1 MMGERVVSF
10 YKLLN
15 EMEDK
20 DYIENLISYNVALIS
35 AKLKPS
41 ITLNLFK
48 KSNRKTYFL
57 WNTYANEYLKKLGL
71 NYIKL
76 RESDK
81 TLIVLIYD
89 EKLLRK
95 VINNSDNRKFLSSIG
110 YENYFSIKEVL
121 EKFKERYS
129 IYNCPHELGLFL
141 GYPLEDVKDFMEC
154 TEKECLACG
163 YWKVY
168 NKHSKAKV
176 IFNIFDKVKEYTVE
190 NMLNGNRHIDL
201 ANILK
206 NKFEK
211 NQKIIF
217 G

>member
-1 MMGERVVSF
+1 MEEKVVSF
-10 YKLLN
+10 YKLLD

-41 ITLNLFK
+41 TTLNLFK
-48 KSNRKTYFL
+48 NNNRKTYFL
-57 WNTYANEYLKKLGL
+57 WNTYATEYLEKLEL
-71 NYIKL
+71 NYVEL

-81 TLIVLIYD
+81 TLTVLIYD

-95 VINNSDNRKFLSSIG
+95 VINKSDNRKFLSSIG
-110 YENYFSIKEVL
+110 YENFFSIEEVL
-121 EKFKERYS
+121 KKFKERYS

-168 NKHSKAKV
+168 NKHNKAKA
-176 IFNIFDKVKEYTVE
+176 IFNLFDKVKEYTVE
-190 NMLNGNRHIDL
+190 NMLVGNRHIDL
-201 ANILK
+201 SNILK

-211 NQKIIF
+211 NQKIVF

>member
-1 MMGERVVSF
+1 MEEKVVSF
-10 YKLLN
+10 YKLLDK
-15 EMEDK
+15 MEDK
-20 DYIENLISYNVALIS
+20 DYIENLISYNIALIS

-48 KSNRKTYFL
+48 NNKRKTYFL
-57 WNTYANEYLKKLGL
+57 WNTYAVEYLQKLEL
-71 NYIKL
+71 NYVEL

-81 TLIVLIYD
+81 TLTVLIYD
-89 EKLLRK
+89 EKLLKK
-95 VINNSDNRKFLSSIG
+95 VINKSDNRNFLTSIG
-110 YENYFSIKEVL
+110 YENLFSIKEIL
-121 EKFKERYS
+121 NKFKERYS

-154 TEKECLACG
+154 TKKECLACG

-168 NKHSKAKV
+168 NKHNKAKV
-176 IFNIFDKVKEYTVE
+176 IFNLFDRVKEYTVE
-190 NMLNGNRHIDL
+190 NMLIGNRHIDL
-201 ANILK
+201 SNILK

-211 NQKIIF
+211 NQKIVF